1 MYNNIFPM
9 ISPRNVPVEC
19 CHGIFLASAERRSVS
34 SAAVSKCSTW
44 LGALGITHL
53 MTGWWFQPLWK
64 IWKSVRVII
73 PNVWKKCSKPPRPN
87 KWTIPYN
94 SVFWKKK
101 LRIFSSHVCHVDW
114 NGTFYN
120 ISDHV
125 KLGFSNHVNLGLSR
139 HVTLPK
145 GITRQHTLEI

>member
-73 PNVWKKCSKPPRPN
+73 PNVWKKMFQTTTTKQMD
-87 KWTIPYN
+87 N
-94 SVFWKKK
+94 SIQFRFLEKK

>member
-1 MYNNIFPM
+1 M
-9 ISPRNVPVEC
+9 ISPRNVPVQC

-53 MTGWWFQPLWK
+53 MTGWWFQPLK
-64 IWKSVRVII
+64 NMKVSSGYYSQYMEKNV
-73 PNVWKKCSKPPRPN
+73 PNHHDQTDGQFH
-87 KWTIPYN
+87 TIP
-94 SVFWKKK
+94 FFGKK

-125 KLGFSNHVNLGLSR
+125 KLGFSNHVNLGLSS

-145 GITRQHTLEI
+145 GITGQHTLEI